1 MLFIGGV
8 LSKNKDKR
16 GIIMSYK
23 KYDYKNFSCKLPN
36 GKIVMFIC
44 HTENTRYGFRHLCHD
59 TDSGI
64 TEKCCYYNR
73 TWERFEYESVLKKS
87 IENLPD
93 SIRGVVYATLID
105 GTADRIKAECDKFLS
120 AFKAEYD
127 KLSPSMKNA
136 LSKTNIQNEK
146 QAKMTLAVMKMSNLI
161 NGK

>member
-1 MLFIGGV
+1 M
-8 LSKNKDKR
+8 
-16 GIIMSYK
+16 K

-73 TWERFEYESVLKKS
+73 TWERFEYESVLKKA

-93 SIRGVVYATLID
+93 NIRGVVYATLID
-105 GTADRIKAECDKFLS
+105 GTAEKIKQETDAFLS
-120 AFKAEYD
+120 TFKQEYD
-127 KLSPSMKNA
+127 KLSPNMKQA
-136 LSKTNIQNEK
+136 LSKTTIQNEE
-146 QAKMTLAVMKMSNLI
+146 QAKTTLTVMKMANILSS
-161 NGK
+161 K

>member
-1 MLFIGGV
+1 
-8 LSKNKDKR
+8 
-16 GIIMSYK
+16 MSYK

-73 TWERFEYESVLKKS
+73 TWERFDYETVLKKS
-87 IENLPD
+87 IENLP
-93 SIRGVVYATLID
+93 SNIRGVVYATLID
-105 GTADRIKAECDKFLS
+105 GTADKIKAECDKFLAS
-120 AFKAEYD
+120 FKTEYD
-127 KLSPSMKNA
+127 KLPSTTKDVLKNVSVNNENQA
-136 LSKTNIQNEK
+136 DTLLKT
-146 QAKMTLAVMKMSNLI
+146 MKMINII

>member
-1 MLFIGGV
+1 
-8 LSKNKDKR
+8 
-16 GIIMSYK
+16 MSYK
-23 KYDYKNFSCKLPN
+23 KYDYKNFSCELPN
-36 GKIVMFIC
+36 GKTIMFIC
-44 HTENTRYGFRHLCHD
+44 HTENTRYGFRHLCYN

-64 TEKCCYYNR
+64 TSKCCYYNR
-73 TWERFEYESVLKKS
+73 TWERFEYESVLQKA
-87 IENLPD
+87 IEQLP
-93 SIRGVVYATLID
+93 SSEQNYVRAVLID
-105 GTADRIKAECDKFLS
+105 GTAEKIKAECDKFLS